1 MVRSMSKL
9 ASVTYK
15 ALIEL
20 IDGNQKTAAVVA
32 EGIGRLTG
40 VGPGLRFVVLANSA
54 WRTEIKPKLIPF
66 LNDNLPVVVDQIEA
80 FSATHPITTSLLVTG
95 IGLVSAYNIG
105 TEIEYSGLSNQDN
118 EGSKFLI
125 IK

>member
-15 ALIEL
+15 ALIEI

-80 FSATHPITTSLLVTG
+80 FSATHPITTSLLVTR

>member
-1 MVRSMSKL
+1 MVKSMSKL
-9 ASVTYK
+9 ASITYK
-15 ALIEL
+15 ALIEI

-40 VGPGLRFVVLANSA
+40 VGPGLGFVVLTNSA

-80 FSATHPITTSLLVTG
+80 FSTSHPTTTTLLVTV
-95 IGLVSAYNIG
+95 ISLVSGYNISPE
-105 TEIEYSGLSNQDN
+105 TDYPGLSNQDN